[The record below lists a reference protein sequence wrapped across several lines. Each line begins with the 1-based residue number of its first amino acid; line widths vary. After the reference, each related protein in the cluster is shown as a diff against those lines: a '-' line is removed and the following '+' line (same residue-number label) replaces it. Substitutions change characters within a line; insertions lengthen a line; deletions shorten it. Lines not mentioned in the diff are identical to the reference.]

1 VQSSVRGCAASDL
14 VREHGAKAWGA
25 LYEVPDYLI
34 NRDTAKAR
42 GRKSFDAIEGESTN
56 YKRETIDVRRL
67 NGDVVPALTYTVK
80 DPQPGLRTNIEYV
93 GHIVRGLR
101 EREVPDEY
109 IAKVKTIAAANNT
122 DIAAEV
128 ERL

>member
-1 VQSSVRGCAASDL
+1 